1 MRELFEQSMNEVFQA
16 IMEPVRLT
24 GDGRFDTPGLS
35 ALYGVY
41 TIMDARTSK
50 ILASNLVKVR
60 MYMIANTI
68 CFQHSIDTIT
78 NIV

>member
-1 MRELFEQSMNEVFQA
+1 MREVFEQSMDEVFQA
-16 IMEPVRLT
+16 ITEPDRLN
-24 GDGRFDTPGLS
+24 GVGRFDTPGHS
-35 ALYGVY
+35 ALYRVY
-41 TIMDARTSK
+41 TMMDARTSK
-50 ILASNLVKVR
+50 ILASNLVKVK